1 MLNEPGA
8 TTGSRLILAAA
19 WRMDSRGHRGG
30 RRLMRGEASAL
41 TPVGSGVVAAD
52 VEGMGQ
58 TADIF

>member
-1 MLNEPGA
+1 
-8 TTGSRLILAAA
+8 
-19 WRMDSRGHRGG
+19 
-30 RRLMRGEASAL
+30 MRGEASAL